1 MIKKNDV
8 ILFIEVR
15 LLGENDKIVNTSF
28 IILSAYMGVN
38 KLYIFAFSKDVKKP
52 MSLYVC
58 LFDFVFL

>member
-8 ILFIEVR
+8 IVFIEVR
-15 LLGENDKIVNTSF
+15 LLGKNDKIVNTLF
-28 IILSAYMGVN
+28 IILSAYMYAI

-52 MSLYVC
+52 MSLYVY

>member
-1 MIKKNDV
+1 MIKKNNV

-38 KLYIFAFSKDVKKP
+38 KLYIFAFSKDVKKL
-52 MSLYVC
+52 MSLYIVR
-58 LFDFVFL
+58 VFI